1 MKGIIGRKDLL
12 RLIQQD
18 ESDNRQQM
26 QAVTTSNAGKRS
38 AKEDNRSSSESSDS
52 EDESSSALTH
62 RPASTPMRA
71 LKVAGACVCVCVCV
85 VLTSLYAVFVLVCA
99 NMSLCLHVCN
109 SSGLLHVH
117 VERSIRLVK
126 KAFYLPSCLYSFLS
140 GPPTLIFFLSPSL
153 CCNLCLFPP
162 FPCLLA
168 TLRPPPLT
176 LSSTTHSTRGTD
188 LAQYTNIF
196 SHTQVSFQET

>member
-71 LKVAGACVCVCVCV
+71 LKVAGACVCVCMC
-85 VLTSLYAVFVLVCA
+85 CA
-99 NMSLCLHVCN
+99 NQFVCGICFGVRKYVPVLARVQFFWVVACARREKHQVGQEGVLFAVMLILFPLRPSHTHIFPLSLALLQFMSLPSLSLPAGH
-109 SSGLLHVH
+109 STPPSPHPLLH
-117 VERSIRLVK
+117 
-126 KAFYLPSCLYSFLS
+126 
-140 GPPTLIFFLSPSL
+140 
-153 CCNLCLFPP
+153 
-162 FPCLLA
+162 
-168 TLRPPPLT
+168 
-176 LSSTTHSTRGTD
+176 HS
-188 LAQYTNIF
+188 QYQR
-196 SHTQVSFQET
+196 H